1 LIFGIKP
8 GRFWRLPGKE
18 ELKLNSVGKSHP
30 VAARHGVV
38 PKMLYAAAAYR
49 KGAARR
55 IGYGTIDATLD
66 FGIVRHGA
74 ARAAL
79 SPSQ

>member
-1 LIFGIKP
+1 LNFGIKP

-18 ELKLNSVGKSHP
+18 ELKPNSVRKSHP
-30 VAARHGVV
+30 VVARQGAV
-38 PKMLYAAAAYR
+38 PKMLYAAAAFR

-55 IGYGTIDATLD
+55 IGYGTIGATLD
-66 FGIVRHGA
+66 FGIVRYGA